1 MKGLESFLI
10 DSPDKLVL
18 AAHIIKH
25 LYEDLDLVEDDA
37 VVEWW
42 EGLGASKKEIQ
53 EFNDDEQTTDPEFFA
68 TLKRTLEP
76 LIDWLQESSEEED
89 DESD

>member
-1 MKGLESFLI
+1 MATPNGDYQVF
-10 DSPDKLVL
+10 
-18 AAHIIKH
+18 
-25 LYEDLDLVEDDA
+25 DD
-37 VVEWW
+37 
-42 EGLGASKKEIQ
+42 
-53 EFNDDEQTTDPEFFA
+53 DTEQTTDPEFFA